1 MTRRAV
7 CRFFAFA
14 RVCGFVSVGS
24 CGFVCFVGGSEWRLA
39 SLNFTPQRWRF
50 HSNCRFLLYHNGER
64 KRETLY
70 ATFTTVPRGVS
81 SWLGKTSF
89 PSASRVVW

>member
-39 SLNFTPQRWRF
+39 SLNFTPQR
-50 HSNCRFLLYHNGER
+50 CAGV
-64 KRETLY
+64 
-70 ATFTTVPRGVS
+70 FTVTAVFIIP
-81 SWLGKTSF
+81 
-89 PSASRVVW
+89 